1 MVKYKVEC
9 MLAGYGAGAKHEYM
23 AANDAAAFEL
33 GWEFARKQWKCIAFS
48 VSKRVGRRKV
58 YISPETKIVT
68 MA

>member
-1 MVKYKVEC
+1 MQKYKVEC
-9 MLAGYGAGAKHEYM
+9 MAANYGKGAKLEFE
-23 AANDAAAFEL
+23 AANDAMAFEL
-33 GWEFARKQWKCIAFS
+33 GWEFARKQWKCIGFS